1 MCFVITHRESVV
13 NRFLIAFIS
22 LSRMRILAQN
32 PLKMDQLLFTYCKNK
47 IMKLQH
53 VMAAL
58 NFIFYQDFI
67 SLLLFP
73 RFLYRYIFF
82 FTSCVCKCI
91 ESFLLIFY
99 MMSVST
105 YTLAIKNM
113 LFCRLFKSICFYF
126 L

>member
-73 RFLYRYIFF
+73 CFLYRYIFF
-82 FTSCVCKCI
+82 FTYCVCKCI

-99 MMSVST
+99 MMSVYT

>member
-32 PLKMDQLLFTYCKNK
+32 PLKMDQLFTYCKNK

-99 MMSVST
+99 MMSVYT

-113 LFCRLFKSICFYF
+113 LFCRLFKSICFY
-126 L
+126 LL